1 MKVIGKSF
9 IDNPA
14 GLKIKGARRAD
25 KFAKMAVKACLD
37 IPIKNPR
44 PDSDTETG
52 VIVAT
57 RFGPHATTF
66 KFLDGML
73 DHSDT
78 RGSPTTFSHSVH
90 NAAASY
96 ITTLLGIQGPA
107 ATLTCFDDPLGRALE
122 LAEDWLVLN
131 HVDQVYVCY
140 VEERSAPFD
149 GIQEGCGAL
158 PFYGTGGTSEGAAA
172 VLLTRDG
179 NTPIPDTAEAPF
191 WAIDAI
197 GKKGR

>member
-9 IDNPA
+9 VDNPT
-14 GLKIKGARRAD
+14 GLKVKGARRAD
-25 KFAKMAVKACLD
+25 KFAKMAAKACLD
-37 IPIKNPR
+37 IPIDTLLPEGNP
-44 PDSDTETG
+44 ETG

-73 DHSDT
+73 DHSDN

-107 ATLTCFDDPLGRALE
+107 TTLTCFEDPLGRALE
-122 LAEDWLVLN
+122 LAEDWLLIA
-131 HVDQVYVCY
+131 HVQQVYVCY

-149 GIQEGCGAL
+149 GIQECCGAL
-158 PFYGTGGTSEGAAA
+158 PFYGTGKTSEGAAA
-172 VLLTRDG
+172 VLLARDG
-179 NTPIPDTAEAPF
+179 NTKIPSTAEDPF
-191 WAIDAI
+191 EAIDSM
-197 GKKGR
+197 G

>member
-9 IDNPA
+9 VDNPT
-14 GLKIKGARRAD
+14 GLKVKGARRAD
-25 KFAKMAVKACLD
+25 KFAKMAAKACLD
-37 IPIKNPR
+37 IPIEHAR
-44 PDSDTETG
+44 HESDTDTG
-52 VIVAT
+52 VIIAT

-78 RGSPTTFSHSVH
+78 RVSPTTFSHSVH

-107 ATLTCFDDPLGRALE
+107 TTLTCFGEPLGRALE
-122 LAEDWLVLN
+122 LAEDWLVLK

-149 GIQEGCGAL
+149 GIQENCGAL
-158 PFYGTGGTSEGAAA
+158 PFYAAEKTAEGAAA
-172 VLLTRDG
+172 VLLSRGG
-179 NTPIPDTAEAPF
+179 NAQIPDTAEDPF
-191 WAIDAI
+191 GAIDSMT
-197 GKKGR
+197 

>member
-9 IDNPA
+9 VDSPT
-14 GLKIKGARRAD
+14 GLKVKGARRAD
-25 KFAKMAVKACLD
+25 KFAKMAAKACLD
-37 IPIKNPR
+37 IPIERARAEGDP
-44 PDSDTETG
+44 ETG

-78 RGSPTTFSHSVH
+78 RVSPTTFSHSVH

-107 ATLTCFDDPLGRALE
+107 TTLTCFEDPLGRALE
-122 LAEDWLVLN
+122 LAEDWLFMA
-131 HVDQVYVCY
+131 HVQQVYVCY
-140 VEERSAPFD
+140 VEERSGPFD

-158 PFYGTGGTSEGAAA
+158 PFYGTGRTPEGAAA
-172 VLLTRDG
+172 VLLTRGGD
-179 NTPIPDTAEAPF
+179 TQIPNTAEDPF
-191 WAIDAI
+191 EAIDSM
-197 GKKGR
+197 G

>member
-1 MKVIGKSF
+1 MKIIGKSYV
-9 IDNPA
+9 DNPA

-37 IPIKNPR
+37 IPLEASLPEGD
-44 PDSDTETG
+44 PETG
-52 VIVAT
+52 VIVST

-78 RGSPTTFSHSVH
+78 RVSPTTFSHSVH

-96 ITTLLGIQGPA
+96 ITTILGIQGPA
-107 ATLTCFDDPLGRALE
+107 TTLTCFDDPLGRALE
-122 LAEDWLVLN
+122 LAEDWLVLE
-131 HVDQVYVCY
+131 HVGQVYVCH

-149 GIQEGCGAL
+149 RIQEDCGAL
-158 PFYGTGGTSEGAAA
+158 PFYGTGKSSEGAAA
-172 VLLTRDG
+172 VLLARGG
-179 NTPIPDTAEAPF
+179 NTQIPPTAGDPF
-191 WAIDAI
+191 EAIDSM
-197 GKKGR
+197 G